1 MQKILFVCL
10 GNICRSPLAEGI
22 FRHLAEKKGII
33 NQLEIDSAGTYG
45 GHAGELPDARTRKNA
60 LQHGITL
67 THRAR
72 PFKAADLLHYD
83 LILTMDNQ
91 NYRDVIAEAKGDS
104 TIIKK
109 VKMMRDYDSIGKGEQ
124 VPDPYYG
131 GEQDFELVFQ
141 MLYRSCSHL
150 IEEIQRKLDK

>member
-1 MQKILFVCL
+1 MKKILFVCL

-22 FRHLAEKKGII
+22 FRHLAQEKGIE
-33 NQLEIDSAGTYG
+33 NQLEIDSAGTYS

-83 LILTMDNQ
+83 LILVMDNQ
-91 NYRDVIAEAKGDS
+91 NYRNVVAEAKGNE
-104 TIIKK
+104 TLIKK
-109 VKMMRDYDSIGKGEQ
+109 VKMIRDYDSVGKGSE

-141 MLYRSCSHL
+141 MLYRSCGNL
-150 IEEIQRKLDK
+150 IEEVVRTSE